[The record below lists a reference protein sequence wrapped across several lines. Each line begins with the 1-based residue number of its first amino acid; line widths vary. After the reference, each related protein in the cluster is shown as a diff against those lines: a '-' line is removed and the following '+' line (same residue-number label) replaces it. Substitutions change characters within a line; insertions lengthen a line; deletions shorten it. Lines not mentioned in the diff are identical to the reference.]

1 MKNIRDGASRSAQVN
16 FKTYIFLVNKF
27 YAGSK
32 WHDTSSERPYCTSRQ
47 FLWVDVKSSELVRAV
62 FHLLDAVKGD
72 LMRVEA
78 VGKTYILNCH
88 VLARND
94 DIPNDYVYLSL

>member
-1 MKNIRDGASRSAQVN
+1 MKSG
-16 FKTYIFLVNKF
+16 
-27 YAGSK
+27 
-32 WHDTSSERPYCTSRQ
+32 
-47 FLWVDVKSSELVRAV
+47 ELVRAV

-72 LMRVEA
+72 LMRVA
-78 VGKTYILNCH
+78 ALGKTYILNCH